1 MVVHCGLRIFRFLAF
16 DLRCGVWIF
25 LFGFRFLFDSS
36 GHHALPLISKSRET
50 CVGSF
55 RVLRTGMWT
64 FISFDGFA
72 CGFWFWSHFFCV
84 CMVLQT
90 FLFVLFCVL
99 NYSRTQLFL
108 LKLCMEF
115 FIFFIFIFI
124 FLIFLDIK
132 CSCLSHFTLVFGTE
146 SEGMG
151 IVCARQLIPA
161 LVCIIVY

>member
-1 MVVHCGLRIFRFLAF
+1 MRFLVLIAF
-16 DLRCGVWIF
+16 F
-25 LFGFRFLFDSS
+25 L
-36 GHHALPLISKSRET
+36 
-50 CVGSF
+50 
-55 RVLRTGMWT
+55 
-64 FISFDGFA
+64 
-72 CGFWFWSHFFCV
+72 CV
-84 CMVLQT
+84 CMLLQT

-115 FIFFIFIFI
+115 FIFFIFI

>member
-1 MVVHCGLRIFRFLAF
+1 
-16 DLRCGVWIF
+16 
-25 LFGFRFLFDSS
+25 
-36 GHHALPLISKSRET
+36 
-50 CVGSF
+50 
-55 RVLRTGMWT
+55 
-64 FISFDGFA
+64 
-72 CGFWFWSHFFCV
+72 
-84 CMVLQT
+84 MVLQT

-108 LKLCMEF
+108 
-115 FIFFIFIFI
+115 IFFIFIFI

-132 CSCLSHFTLVFGTE
+132 CSCLSNFTLVFGTE

>member
-1 MVVHCGLRIFRFLAF
+1 MRFLVLIAF
-16 DLRCGVWIF
+16 FV
-25 LFGFRFLFDSS
+25 
-36 GHHALPLISKSRET
+36 
-50 CVGSF
+50 
-55 RVLRTGMWT
+55 
-64 FISFDGFA
+64 
-72 CGFWFWSHFFCV
+72 CV

-108 LKLCMEF
+108 L
-115 FIFFIFIFI
+115 IFFIFI
-124 FLIFLDIK
+124 FLIFLVIK

>member
-1 MVVHCGLRIFRFLAF
+1 MVVHSGLRIFRFLAF

-36 GHHALPLISKSRET
+36 GHHALPLISNSRET

-108 LKLCMEF
+108 
-115 FIFFIFIFI
+115 IFLIFI

-132 CSCLSHFTLVFGTE
+132 CSCLSNFTLVFGTE

>member
-16 DLRCGVWIF
+16 DLWCGVWIF

-36 GHHALPLISKSRET
+36 GHHALPLISNSRET

-108 LKLCMEF
+108 
-115 FIFFIFIFI
+115 IFLIFI

-132 CSCLSHFTLVFGTE
+132 CSCLSNFTLVFGTE

>member
-1 MVVHCGLRIFRFLAF
+1 
-16 DLRCGVWIF
+16 
-25 LFGFRFLFDSS
+25 
-36 GHHALPLISKSRET
+36 
-50 CVGSF
+50 
-55 RVLRTGMWT
+55 
-64 FISFDGFA
+64 
-72 CGFWFWSHFFCV
+72 
-84 CMVLQT
+84 MVLQT

-108 LKLCMEF
+108 
-115 FIFFIFIFI
+115 IFLIFI

-132 CSCLSHFTLVFGTE
+132 CSCLSNFTLVFGTE